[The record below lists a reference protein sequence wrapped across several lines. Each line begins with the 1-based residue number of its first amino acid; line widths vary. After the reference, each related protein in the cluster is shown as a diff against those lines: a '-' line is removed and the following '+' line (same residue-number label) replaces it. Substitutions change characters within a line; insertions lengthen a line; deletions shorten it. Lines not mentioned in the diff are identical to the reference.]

1 MNQLKK
7 LAQDTITYGL
17 SSMVGR
23 LLNYL
28 LVPFYTSV
36 LLPAEYGV
44 ITELYAYL
52 AFLNILY
59 SYGMETTYLKFA
71 TKENASITFSL
82 TNSMLLCTSV
92 VFSSLLIACAPLIV
106 HSLGY
111 PGKAIYIYLM
121 AVILWGDTF
130 LVLPFARLRLLNK
143 SMQFAKLKCCQIGMN
158 VLLNILFMYVLPR
171 VSSITTSGLCSISHS
186 HWVVCDHVT
195 YILLAN
201 VLANISILP
210 WVGIAC
216 KDFTYRLEREQVK
229 KILVYA
235 LPLLIMGLA
244 WMINEM
250 LSRVLLKHILPI
262 QLYPGQSKE
271 AVLGIFGACYKLT
284 MLMALAMQAFRYAV
298 EPFFFKHAVEK
309 ESLPLFSKV
318 MQAYILIGCWVWFA
332 ISVNV
337 ELLALIFLR
346 NPAYRAGIHIVPYL
360 TLSYLWLGIYYN
372 LSIWFKV
379 VNKNYYGTIITTIG
393 AGVTILLNVC
403 LVPYLGYMGSV
414 CATLCSYISMAVIC
428 FYQGQK
434 HYPVPYKAGN
444 GLLII
449 GITGMLI
456 MIIRQLH
463 YPQLLHTIVSNITV
477 TVIAGGVAYA
487 YLRKSA

>member
-7 LAQDTITYGL
+7 LAKDTITYGL

-59 SYGMETTYLKFA
+59 TYGMETTYLKFA
-71 TKENASITFSL
+71 TAENASATFSL

-92 VFSSLLIACAPLIV
+92 VFSSLLIAFAPLLV
-106 HSLGY
+106 NYLGY
-111 PGKAIYIYLM
+111 PGKGIYIYLM
-121 AVILWGDTF
+121 AVILWGDT
-130 LVLPFARLRLLNK
+130 LLILPFAKLRLLNRT
-143 SMQFAKLKCCQIGMN
+143 MQFAKLKCWQIGIN
-158 VLLNILFMYVLPR
+158 VLLNILFLYVFPR
-171 VSSITTSGLCSISHS
+171 VSSITTSGLCCIGHGAA
-186 HWVVCDHVT
+186 CDHVT

-210 WVGIAC
+210 WAGISC
-216 KDFTYRLEREQVK
+216 KDFTYQLEGSQVK

-244 WMINEM
+244 GMVNEM
-250 LSRVLLKHILPI
+250 LSRVLLKHILPM
-262 QLYPGQSKE
+262 QLYPGESKE
-271 AVLGIFGACYKLT
+271 AVLGVFGACYKLT
-284 MLMALAMQAFRYAV
+284 MLMALAMQAFRYAL

-318 MQAYILIGCWVWFA
+318 MQAYILIGCWVWVA
-332 ISVNV
+332 ISLNV
-337 ELLALIFLR
+337 DLLALIFLR

-360 TLSYLWLGIYYN
+360 ALSYLWLGIYYN

-379 VNKNYYGTIITTIG
+379 VHKNYYGTIITAIG
-393 AGVTILLNVC
+393 AGVTTLLNVY

-414 CATLCSYISMAVIC
+414 CATLCSYISMVVLC
-428 FYQGQK
+428 YYQGKK
-434 HYPVPYKAGN
+434 HYPVPYRVRE
-444 GLLII
+444 GLMMM
-449 GITGMLI
+449 GITGGLI
-456 MIIRQLH
+456 MIMGQLH
-463 YPQLLHTIVSNITV
+463 YAHMSHSIVSNITL
-477 TVIAGGVAYA
+477 TVIAGGAVYA
-487 YLRKSA
+487 YLRKIA